1 MAMRGLARR
10 PVRSALGRNRHL
22 RAAEVGS
29 SVNDTGRDRAL
40 RGANAQGAADSQS
53 ALPRRHPALPD
64 PARYLATVL
73 DQVLAGPVAM
83 PNP

>member
-1 MAMRGLARR
+1 M
-10 PVRSALGRNRHL
+10 
-22 RAAEVGS
+22 
-29 SVNDTGRDRAL
+29 NDTGRDRAL